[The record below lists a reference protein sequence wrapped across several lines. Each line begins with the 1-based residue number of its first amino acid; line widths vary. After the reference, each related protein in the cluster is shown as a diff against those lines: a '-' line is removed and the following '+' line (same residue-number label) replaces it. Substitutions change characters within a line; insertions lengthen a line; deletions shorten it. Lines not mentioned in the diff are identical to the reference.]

1 MEKIKKIIADNW
13 INACLLVFAVFAVTV
28 CYTLY
33 NRSRVGTD
41 YSDVKTTVRAVEA
54 DNQRATNRVKSAGT
68 KINTATAE
76 LSRSIKRADKSTA
89 RIKRAEKRTG
99 ENQRIIKECKDGLE
113 RSRKLTSEAEDIFKA
128 VDERNKGTG
137 AQADGT

>member
-1 MEKIKKIIADNW
+1 MQKFKEIIADNW

-33 NRSRVGTD
+33 NRSRVGAD
-41 YSDVKTTVRAVEA
+41 YNDVKTTVRAVEA
-54 DNQRATNRVKSAGT
+54 DNQRATNRVTSAGT

-113 RSRKLTSEAEDIFKA
+113 RSRKLTSEAEDIFTA
-128 VDERNKGTG
+128 VDERNKETG
-137 AQADGT
+137 AQADRN